1 MWVSKVIIH
10 KNESTELVDY
20 VLKIFLLK
28 LSILSR
34 NVTSHND
41 PHVGNLFLRDGNSS
55 LYDRFIFIDFD
66 NAAFGYR
73 AWDILYYLTKFPEVS
88 RKSLYAF
95 LNLIKCFVHL
105 KLKSKFD

>member
-1 MWVSKVIIH
+1 MLKICLDYFTFHNIIIEITGVII
-10 KNESTELVDY
+10 
-20 VLKIFLLK
+20 ILLLR
-28 LSILSR
+28 LSILSG

-73 AWDILYYLTKFPEVS
+73 AWDILYYLTKFPEVR
-88 RKSLYAF
+88 RKS
-95 LNLIKCFVHL
+95 FVRN
-105 KLKSKFD
+105 FEFN